1 MQNKS
6 QEVLDKIKE
15 LRNLGSETEKQLEK
29 DGMKITN
36 ISKEQLF
43 NHNIKNIISA
53 IEALLRNEPSERP
66 IMRLE
71 REIPDSY
78 NNITKM
84 KETPPGRLNA
94 VGLDKIK
101 DIIDHLE
108 RVYRRL

>member
-1 MQNKS
+1 MQSKG
-6 QEVLDKIKE
+6 QEVLGKIKE
-15 LRNLGSETEKQLEK
+15 LKNIASETEVKLEK
-29 DGMKITN
+29 DGMSITN

-43 NHNIKNIISA
+43 NHNIKNIISS

-78 NNITKM
+78 NNLTKI

-94 VGLDKIK
+94 SSLDKIK
-101 DIIDHLE
+101 EIITDLE
-108 RVYRRL
+108 KVYRRL